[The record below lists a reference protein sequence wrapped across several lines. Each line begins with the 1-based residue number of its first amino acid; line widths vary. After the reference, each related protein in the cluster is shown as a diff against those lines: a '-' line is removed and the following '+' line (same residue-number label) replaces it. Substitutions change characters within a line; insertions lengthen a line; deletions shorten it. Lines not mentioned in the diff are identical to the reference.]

1 MRTKSRT
8 FKTATYNRLVHDPN
22 CTAQRHSA
30 ACYIR
35 ETDKRTVTKFYG
47 VEEIDGEEIV
57 VTDEHDRAEDVP
69 TPTAREMVDRV
80 GFDRIV
86 ERLEQRIRQRARVN
100 EAENPRLAAWLDAR
114 ITKLRGLLS

>member
-1 MRTKSRT
+1 MDTKSRT

-22 CTAQRHSA
+22 CTAQRHST

-35 ETDKRTVTKFYG
+35 ETDKHQVTKFYG
-47 VEEIDGEEIV
+47 VEEIDGAEIV
-57 VTDEHDRAEDVP
+57 VTDEYDRAEDVP
-69 TPTAREMVDRV
+69 TPTARQMADRV
-80 GFDRIV
+80 DFDRIV

-100 EAENPRLAAWLDAR
+100 EVENPRLAAWLDAR